1 MPIVPSFTLGFIRC
15 KENNKVLM
23 LNRNKAPWM
32 GKWNGVGGKIN
43 PNETPLDC
51 MVREAQEE
59 TGLMLQH
66 FQPRGILT
74 WEIYSKEEEE
84 KEKTT
89 SKANG
94 KRSNGTIVERALKHA
109 NLASKGGLYLFTAD
123 ITLEQFEHYRTP
135 MIYDD
140 EGILCWKD
148 LEWVT
153 FEFNL
158 GVVDNIRA
166 NLAQIFES
174 KEDDLFQL
182 KYENTSLVGNE
193 YIPSGA
199 APFFETKER
208 EQQA

>member
-84 KEKTT
+84 KDRK
-89 SKANG
+89 S
-94 KRSNGTIVERALKHA
+94 
-109 NLASKGGLYLFTAD
+109 
-123 ITLEQFEHYRTP
+123 
-135 MIYDD
+135 
-140 EGILCWKD
+140 
-148 LEWVT
+148 
-153 FEFNL
+153 
-158 GVVDNIRA
+158 VV
-166 NLAQIFES
+166 
-174 KEDDLFQL
+174 
-182 KYENTSLVGNE
+182 
-193 YIPSGA
+193 
-199 APFFETKER
+199 
-208 EQQA
+208 